1 MAPPR
6 NQETHMNNDTR
17 ELSIDELDTVAGG
30 NLAEFLGGLTN
41 VIIEGAL
48 GTACGVL
55 QGAVTIAKAVS

>member
-1 MAPPR
+1 
-6 NQETHMNNDTR
+6 MNNDTR